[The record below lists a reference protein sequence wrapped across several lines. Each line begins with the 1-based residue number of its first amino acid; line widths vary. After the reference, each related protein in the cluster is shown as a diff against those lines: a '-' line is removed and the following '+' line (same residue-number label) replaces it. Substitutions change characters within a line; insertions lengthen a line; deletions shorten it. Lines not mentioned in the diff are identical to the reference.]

1 MPTGLNLGSLANL
14 FLYATAF
21 FGAFLAAL
29 WLSLAFWAYRDAGAR
44 SHDRLAQILAAAVV
58 LLLGPA
64 GLVVYLVLR
73 PRQTL
78 DEAYQRALEEEAL
91 LTEIEDRPVCP
102 GCGAQTRPD
111 WQICPHCHT
120 RLQKACTNCSRLI
133 ELPWQ
138 VCPYCASAVR
148 GGRSRVAA
156 PPDHT
161 DFP

>member
-120 RLQKACTNCSRLI
+120 RLLKACTNCNRLM

-138 VCPYCASAVR
+138 VCPYCASPVP
-148 GGRSRVAA
+148 GGRTPEPTVTDHAA
-156 PPDHT
+156 LS
-161 DFP
+161 